1 MNLKKRLQ
9 VLERLA
15 VPPDDDRC
23 GSCGYAPGLPVK
35 MKVTFRGDGPD
46 DRPDVCPDCGRR
58 LIMRLSFA
66 DRRDVGGPEPAAG
79 DGECRGAR

>member
-9 VLERLA
+9 ALERLV

-23 GSCGYAPGLPVK
+23 EACGYAPGSQVELG
-35 MKVTFRGDGPD
+35 VTFRGDEPVNGPD
-46 DRPDVCPDCGRR
+46 FCPDCGRR

-66 DRRDVGGPEPAAG
+66 DRRDVGGLEPTAG
-79 DGECRGAR
+79 DGESHGAR